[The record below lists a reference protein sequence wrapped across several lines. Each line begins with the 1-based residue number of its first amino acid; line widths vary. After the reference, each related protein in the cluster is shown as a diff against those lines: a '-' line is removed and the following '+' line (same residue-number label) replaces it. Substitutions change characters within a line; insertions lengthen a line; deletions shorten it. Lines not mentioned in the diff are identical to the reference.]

1 MLSGSVRKHGLAV
14 AGICVLLLAGTAC
27 SDTEAGAGGGGGG
40 TTSSS
45 TSPSQS
51 TSPGAS
57 TSPDGSTTP
66 SQSAAASI
74 AVVPAKGAKSVQPD
88 KPVTVTTTAGKLTAI
103 TLKDD
108 DGDTVPG
115 AFNDDKTQWTSQPHL
130 KPGASYKLTGS
141 AEGTDGATVPIN
153 STFTTLKA
161 AKSLKASVV
170 PLNGET
176 VGVAL
181 PIQILWN
188 NPVKDR
194 AAVEKRLSVKTSV
207 PVDGSWHW
215 VSSKQ
220 VNYRP
225 KNYWPAGTKVTVN
238 IDTQG
243 VNAGNNTWGTAS
255 RKISFSIGKSVVTNI
270 NVKTH
275 KMTVTINGKLART
288 IPITAGKD
296 GFTTRSGVKVIMEKF
311 KIKHMDAAT
320 VGLKPGDPEY
330 YNIPDV
336 KWAQRVTNSGEFI
349 HGAPWSS
356 GSQGNSNVSHGCV
369 GMSLKD
375 AQWYYN
381 QTLRGDPV
389 IVTGTTRHMEPGN
402 GWTDW
407 NTTWAKYK
415 AGSALS

>member
-1 MLSGSVRKHGLAV
+1 MRKHGLAV

-27 SDTEAGAGGGGGG
+27 SDTKADGGGNGGQS
-40 TTSSS
+40 TPSNS
-45 TSPSQS
+45 TSQS
-51 TSPGAS
+51 NSPGAS
-57 TSPDGSTTP
+57 TTP
-66 SQSAAASI
+66 SSSPSESNSAADI
-74 AVVPAKGAKSVQPD
+74 AFVPAKGATAVQPN
-88 KPVTVTTTAGKLTAI
+88 KPVTVTTTAGKLTEV

-108 DGDTVPG
+108 DGDKVSG
-115 AFNDDKTQWTSQPHL
+115 NFNTDKTQWTSVPQL
-130 KPGASYKLTGS
+130 KPGASYTVSGS
-141 AEGTDGATVPIN
+141 AEGTDGASVPI
-153 STFTTLKA
+153 SSSFKTLKA
-161 AKSLKASVV
+161 TKSLKASVV

-181 PIQILWN
+181 PIQIFWN

-243 VNAGNNTWGTAS
+243 VAAGNNTWGTSS
-255 RKISFSIGKSVVTNI
+255 RKISFNIGKSVVSNV
-270 NVKTH
+270 NVKKHT
-275 KMTVTINGKLART
+275 MTVTINGKVARS

-311 KIKHMDAAT
+311 TTKRMDAAT
-320 VGLKPGDPEY
+320 VGIKPGDPEY
-330 YNIPDV
+330 YNISNV
-336 KWAQRVTNSGEFI
+336 KWAQRVTSSGEFI
-349 HGAPWSS
+349 HGAPWSA
-356 GSQGNSNVSHGCV
+356 GSQGSANVSHGCV
-369 GMSLKD
+369 GMSLAD
-375 AQWYYN
+375 AQWFFN

-407 NTTWAKYK
+407 NTTWAAYK

>member
-1 MLSGSVRKHGLAV
+1 MVSGSVRKHGLAV
-14 AGICVLLLAGTAC
+14 AGICVMLLAGTAC
-27 SDTEAGAGGGGGG
+27 SDTKADGGGG
-40 TTSSS
+40 
-45 TSPSQS
+45 QS
-51 TSPGAS
+51 TPGAS
-57 TSPDGSTTP
+57 TSQSNTPGASSTPDASSTP
-66 SQSAAASI
+66 SESAAASI
-74 AVVPAKGAKSVQPD
+74 AVVPAKGATSVQPD

-108 DGDTVPG
+108 DGDKVTG
-115 AFNDDKTQWTSQPHL
+115 SFNTDKTQWTSQPQL
-130 KPGASYKLTGS
+130 KPGASYTVSGS
-141 AEGTDGATVPIN
+141 AEGTDGATVPIS
-153 STFTTLKA
+153 STFKTLKA
-161 AKSLKASVV
+161 SKSLKASVV

-181 PIQILWN
+181 PIQIFWN

-215 VSSKQ
+215 VNSKQ

-243 VNAGNNTWGTAS
+243 VNAGNSTWGSSS
-255 RKISFSIGKSVVTNI
+255 RKIAFTIGPSVVS
-270 NVKTH
+270 NVNVTKHT
-275 KMTVTINGKLART
+275 MTVTINGKLARS

-311 KIKHMDAAT
+311 TVKRMDAAT

-336 KWAQRVTNSGEFI
+336 KWAQRVTSSGEFI

-356 GSQGNSNVSHGCV
+356 GSQGSANVSHGCV

-375 AQWYYN
+375 AQWFFN

-407 NTTWAKYK
+407 NTTWAAYK

>member
-1 MLSGSVRKHGLAV
+1 MLSSSVRKHGLAV

-27 SDTEAGAGGGGGG
+27 SDTDAGGNN
-40 TTSSS
+40 SS
-45 TSPSQS
+45 TPGATTTQS
-51 TSPGAS
+51 NGSPGAS
-57 TSPDGSTTP
+57 TTPGASSTP
-66 SQSAAASI
+66 SETQDAAGI
-74 AVVPAKGAKSVQPD
+74 AIVPAKGAASVQPD
-88 KPVTVTTTAGKLTAI
+88 KPVTVSTATGKLTEV

-108 DGDTVPG
+108 DGDKVTG
-115 AFNDDKTQWTSQPHL
+115 SFNADKTQWTSSPQL
-130 KPGASYKLTGS
+130 KPGATYTLSGS
-141 AEGTDGATVPIN
+141 AEGSDGATVPIS
-153 STFTTLKA
+153 STFKTLKA

-181 PIQILWN
+181 PIQIYWN

-194 AAVEKRLSVKTSV
+194 AAVEKRLKVTTST

-225 KNYWPAGTKVTVN
+225 KNYWPAGTKVTVD
-238 IDTQG
+238 IGTQG
-243 VNAGNNTWGTAS
+243 VAAGNNTWGTAS
-255 RKISFSIGKSVVTNI
+255 RRISFSIGSSVVS
-270 NVKTH
+270 NVDVKRHT
-275 KMTVTINGKLART
+275 MSVTINGKLARS

-311 KIKHMDAAT
+311 PTKRMDAAT
-320 VGLKPGDPEY
+320 VGIKPGDPEY
-330 YNIPDV
+330 YNISDV
-336 KWAQRVTNSGEFI
+336 KWAQRVTSSGEFI
-349 HGAPWSS
+349 HGAPWSA
-356 GSQGNSNVSHGCV
+356 GSQGSANVSHGCV
-369 GMSLKD
+369 GMSLAD
-375 AQWYYN
+375 AQWYFS

-389 IVTGTTRHMEPGN
+389 VVTGTPRHMEPGN

-407 NTTWAKYK
+407 NTTWAAYK

>member
-1 MLSGSVRKHGLAV
+1 MVSGSVRKHGLAV

-27 SDTEAGAGGGGGG
+27 SDSEAGGNNPSTPGATTTQGGAA
-40 TTSSS
+40 
-45 TSPSQS
+45 S

-57 TSPDGSTTP
+57 TTP
-66 SQSAAASI
+66 SQDPDEAAISI
-74 AVVPAKGAKSVQPD
+74 VPAKGASSVRPD
-88 KPVTVTTTAGKLTAI
+88 KPVTVSTSTGKLTDV

-108 DGDTVPG
+108 DGDEVDG
-115 AFNDDKTQWTSQPHL
+115 SFNTDKTQWTSTDHL
-130 KPGASYKLTGS
+130 KPGASYTVSGS
-141 AEGTDGATVPIN
+141 AEGTDGANVPIS
-153 STFTTLKA
+153 STFKTLKA
-161 AKSLKASVV
+161 ARNLKASVV

-181 PIQILWN
+181 PIQIYWN

-194 AAVEKRLSVKTSV
+194 AAVEKRLKVTTSV
-207 PVDGSWHW
+207 PVTGTWHW
-215 VSSKQ
+215 VNSKQ

-225 KNYWPAGTKVTVN
+225 MNYWPAGTKVTVN

-243 VNAGNNTWGTAS
+243 VNAGNNTWGSSS
-255 RKISFSIGKSVVTNI
+255 RKISFSIGKSVVSYVS
-270 NVKTH
+270 VKRHT
-275 KMTVTINGKLART
+275 MTVMINGKLART

-311 KIKHMDAAT
+311 PTKRMDAAT
-320 VGLKPGDPEY
+320 VGIKPGDPDY
-330 YNIPDV
+330 YNISDV
-336 KWAQRVTNSGEFI
+336 KWAQRVTSSGEFI
-349 HGAPWSS
+349 HGAPWST
-356 GSQGNSNVSHGCV
+356 GSQGTANVSHGCV
-369 GMSLKD
+369 GMSLAD

-389 IVTGTTRHMEPGN
+389 TVTGTTRHMEPGN

-407 NTTWAKYK
+407 NTTWAAYK

>member
-1 MLSGSVRKHGLAV
+1 MVSSSVRKRGLAV
-14 AGICVLLLAGTAC
+14 AGICMMVLAGTAC
-27 SDTEAGAGGGGGG
+27 SDTEAGG
-40 TTSSS
+40 
-45 TSPSQS
+45 SPSSPGATQNSGTPGAS

-57 TSPDGSTTP
+57 TTPSPDPG
-66 SQSAAASI
+66 AANVS
-74 AVVPAKGAKSVQPD
+74 VVPAKGATSVKPD
-88 KPVTVTTTAGKLTAI
+88 TPVTVKTSVGTLKDV

-108 DGDTVPG
+108 DGDKVAG
-115 AFNDDKTQWTSQPHL
+115 SFNTEKNQWTSAPQL
-130 KPGASYKLTGS
+130 EPGASYTLTGS
-141 AEGTDGATVPIN
+141 AEGTDGATVPIS
-153 STFTTLKA
+153 STFKTLKA
-161 AKSLKASVV
+161 ARNLKASVV

-181 PIQILWN
+181 PVQIYWN

-194 AAVEKRLSVKTSV
+194 AAVEKRLKVTTSV

-215 VSSKQ
+215 VNSKQ

-243 VNAGNNTWGTAS
+243 VNAGNSVWGSAS
-255 RKISFSIGKSVVTNI
+255 RKISFAIGKSVVTKVD
-270 NVKTH
+270 VKRHT
-275 KMTVTINGKLART
+275 MSVTINGKLART

-311 KIKHMDAAT
+311 PTKRMDART
-320 VGLKPGDPEY
+320 VGIKPGDPEY
-330 YNIPDV
+330 YDIHDV
-336 KWAQRVTNSGEFI
+336 KWAQRVTSSGEFM

-356 GSQGNSNVSHGCV
+356 GSQGSENVSHGCV
-369 GMSLKD
+369 GMSL
-375 AQWYYN
+375 ANGQWFFQ

-389 IVTGTTRHMEPGN
+389 IVTGTTRKMEPGN

-407 NTTWAKYK
+407 NTTWAAYK
-415 AGSALS
+415 AGSAL

>member
-14 AGICVLLLAGTAC
+14 VGICVMLLAGTAC
-27 SDTEAGAGGGGGG
+27 SDTEAGG
-40 TTSSS
+40 
-45 TSPSQS
+45 SPSSPGATQSSGTPGAS

-57 TSPDGSTTP
+57 TTP
-66 SQSAAASI
+66 TQDPGAASVS
-74 AVVPAKGAKSVQPD
+74 VVPAKGAISVKPD
-88 KPVTVTTTAGKLTAI
+88 TPVTVKTSVGTLKAV

-108 DGDTVPG
+108 DGDTVAG
-115 AFNDDKTQWTSQPHL
+115 SFNTDKNQWTSLPQL
-130 KPGASYKLTGS
+130 EPGASYTLTGS

-153 STFTTLKA
+153 STFKTLKSG
-161 AKSLKASVV
+161 KNLKASVV

-181 PIQILWN
+181 PVQIYWN

-194 AAVEKRLSVKTSV
+194 AAVEKRLKVTTSV

-215 VSSKQ
+215 VNSKQ

-243 VNAGNNTWGTAS
+243 VNAGNSVWGSAS
-255 RKISFSIGKSVVTNI
+255 RKISFAIGKSVVTKVD
-270 NVKTH
+270 VKRHT
-275 KMTVTINGKLART
+275 MSVTINGKLART

-311 KIKHMDAAT
+311 ATKRMDART
-320 VGLKPGDPEY
+320 VGIKPGDPEY
-330 YNIPDV
+330 YDIHDV
-336 KWAQRVTNSGEFI
+336 KWAQRVTSSGEFM

-356 GSQGNSNVSHGCV
+356 GSQGTENVSHGCV
-369 GMSLKD
+369 GMSL
-375 AQWYYN
+375 ANGQWFFQ

-389 IVTGTTRHMEPGN
+389 IVTGTARKMEAGN

-407 NTTWAKYK
+407 NTTWAAYK

>member
-1 MLSGSVRKHGLAV
+1 MVSGSVRKHGLAV

-27 SDTEAGAGGGGGG
+27 SDTEAGGN
-40 TTSSS
+40 
-45 TSPSQS
+45 SPS
-51 TSPGAS
+51 TPGAS
-57 TSPDGSTTP
+57 TTQSNGTPGASTTP
-66 SQSAAASI
+66 SEDPAAANISI
-74 AVVPAKGAKSVQPD
+74 VPAKGASSVQPD
-88 KPVTVTTTAGKLTAI
+88 KPVTVSTSQGKLSDV

-108 DGDTVPG
+108 DGAKVG
-115 AFNDDKTQWTSQPHL
+115 GSFNTDKTQWTSADHL
-130 KPGASYKLTGS
+130 KPGASYSLSGS
-141 AEGTDGATVPIN
+141 AEGTDGASIPIS
-153 STFTTLKA
+153 STFRTLKA

-181 PIQILWN
+181 PIQIYWN

-194 AAVEKRLSVKTSV
+194 AAVEKRLKVTTSV
-207 PVDGSWHW
+207 PVTGTWHW
-215 VSSKQ
+215 VNSKQ

-225 KNYWPAGTKVTVN
+225 MNYWPAGTKVTVN

-243 VNAGNNTWGTAS
+243 VNAGNNTWGSSS
-255 RKISFSIGKSVVTNI
+255 RKIAFSIGKSVVSKVD
-270 NVKTH
+270 VKKHT
-275 KMTVTINGKLART
+275 MTVAINGKLARS

-311 KIKHMDAAT
+311 TTKRMDAAT
-320 VGLKPGDPEY
+320 LGIKPGDPNY

-336 KWAQRVTNSGEFI
+336 KWAQRVTSTGEFI
-349 HGAPWSS
+349 HGAPWSA
-356 GSQGNSNVSHGCV
+356 GSQGSANVSHGCV
-369 GMSLKD
+369 GMSLAD
-375 AQWYYN
+375 AQWFFQ

-389 IVTGTTRHMEPGN
+389 TVTGTTRRMEPGN

-407 NTTWAKYK
+407 NTTWAAYT

>member
-1 MLSGSVRKHGLAV
+1 MVSGSVRKHGLAV

-27 SDTEAGAGGGGGG
+27 SDTKADGGGG
-40 TTSSS
+40 
-45 TSPSQS
+45 QS
-51 TSPGAS
+51 TPGAS
-57 TSPDGSTTP
+57 TSQSNTPGASSTPDASSTP
-66 SQSAAASI
+66 SESAAASI
-74 AVVPAKGAKSVQPD
+74 AVVPAKGATSVQPD

-108 DGDTVPG
+108 DGDKVTG
-115 AFNDDKTQWTSQPHL
+115 SFNTDKTQWTSQPQL
-130 KPGASYKLTGS
+130 KPGASYTVSGS
-141 AEGTDGATVPIN
+141 AEGTDGATVPIS
-153 STFTTLKA
+153 STFKTLKA
-161 AKSLKASVV
+161 SKSLKASVV

-181 PIQILWN
+181 PIQIFWN

-215 VSSKQ
+215 VNSKQ

-243 VNAGNNTWGTAS
+243 VNAGNNTWGTSGRTIA
-255 RKISFSIGKSVVTNI
+255 FSIGKSVVSNV

-275 KMTVTINGKLART
+275 TMTVRINGKLART

-311 KIKHMDAAT
+311 TVKRMDAAT

-336 KWAQRVTNSGEFI
+336 KWAQRVTSSGEFI

-356 GSQGNSNVSHGCV
+356 GSQGSANVSHGCV

-375 AQWYYN
+375 AQWFFN

-407 NTTWAKYK
+407 NTTWAAYK

>member
-1 MLSGSVRKHGLAV
+1 MRKHGLAV

-27 SDTEAGAGGGGGG
+27 SDTKADGGGSGGQS
-40 TTSSS
+40 TPSNS
-45 TSPSQS
+45 TSQN
-51 TSPGAS
+51 SPGAS
-57 TSPDGSTTP
+57 GTP
-66 SQSAAASI
+66 SSTPSESTPAANI
-74 AVVPAKGAKSVQPD
+74 AIVPAKGATSVQPD
-88 KPVTVTTTAGKLTAI
+88 KPVTVTTTAGKLTAV

-108 DGDTVPG
+108 DGDKVTG
-115 AFNDDKTQWTSQPHL
+115 SFNTDKTQWTSVPQL
-130 KPGASYKLTGS
+130 KPGASYTLSGS
-141 AEGTDGATVPIN
+141 AEGTDGASVPI
-153 STFTTLKA
+153 SSSFKTLKA
-161 AKSLKASVV
+161 TKSLKASVV

-181 PIQILWN
+181 PIQIFWN

-225 KNYWPAGTKVTVN
+225 KDYWPAGTKVTVN

-243 VNAGNNTWGTAS
+243 VAAGNNTWGTAS
-255 RKISFSIGKSVVTNI
+255 RKIEFSIGKSVVSNV
-270 NVKTH
+270 NVKKHT
-275 KMTVTINGKLART
+275 MTVTINGKLART

-311 KIKHMDAAT
+311 TTKRMDAAT
-320 VGLKPGDPEY
+320 VGIKPGDPEY
-330 YNIPDV
+330 YNISNV
-336 KWAQRVTNSGEFI
+336 KWAQRVTSSGEFI
-349 HGAPWSS
+349 HGAPWSA
-356 GSQGNSNVSHGCV
+356 GSQGSANVSHGCV
-369 GMSLKD
+369 GMSLAD
-375 AQWYYN
+375 AQWFFN